1 MTLSIAIYS
10 DVICPWCLLGKR
22 RLERALDELG
32 LAQDARIDWLP
43 FELNP
48 DMPSEGMPRSDYRA
62 AKFGA
67 ARAAELDRA
76 MTQTA
81 AAEGVA
87 FAFDRMPRTPNTRAA
102 HVLIALAGS
111 RGRADALVEAL
122 FRAYFQEGRDVGDR
136 EVLLELATS
145 AGLDPSDAARAL
157 ADPYLRQEVERLE
170 AQGRELG
177 IGGVP
182 FFIVDRRWAVSGAQ
196 PSEQWVELLGSRV
209 AASAELEAPA
219 A

>member
-1 MTLSIAIYS
+1 MTVSIAIYS

-32 LAQDARIDWLP
+32 LSARARLEWLP

-48 DMPSEGMPRSDYRA
+48 DMPHDGMARSDYRA

-76 MTQTA
+76 MSQTG
-81 AAEGVA
+81 AAEGVT
-87 FAFDRMPRTPNTRAA
+87 FRFDRMARTPNTRAA
-102 HVLIALAGS
+102 HVLTAFAGG

-122 FRAYFQEGRDVGDR
+122 FRAYFEEGRDIGDR
-136 EVLLELATS
+136 DVLLELA
-145 AGLDPSDAARAL
+145 AGVGLDTAEAAAAL
-157 ADPYLRQEVERLE
+157 VDPQLRDEVSRLARE
-170 AQGRELG
+170 GRELG
-177 IGGVP
+177 ISGVP

-196 PSEQWVELLGSRV
+196 PSEQWVELLQSRV
-209 AASAELEAPA
+209 TRGAELEMPA